1 LAAGRL
7 DDSREVLLEWS
18 GAINAH
24 GMLPNRFPDR
34 GEEPDYNSV
43 DSALWF
49 IQAVRDYYIA
59 GGRGG
64 EKELAGAVWKI
75 LEGYRKGDGAGV
87 GLDADGLL
95 WAGEGDSS
103 LTWMDSRVEGKAVT
117 PRVGKPV
124 EVEALWLNALLFAL
138 TLEKTPDPGWKK
150 LFVLGVKSFKERFWN
165 EKGCYLYD
173 VVDSGRIPQTVD
185 ARFRPNQIFALGGLP
200 LTLVTPG
207 QARLAMDEIEKRLLT
222 PCGLRTLAPGEPG
235 YQPHYRGGLQE
246 RDSAYHQGPAWPWL
260 MGPFVEAWL
269 KLREGNPASKAEAR
283 KKFLAPLME
292 RLRPA
297 GTGHLAELFD
307 GEEPFRH
314 GGCPFQ
320 AWSLGELIW
329 LDKILSTGR

>member
-1 LAAGRL
+1 
-7 DDSREVLLEWS
+7 
-18 GAINAH
+18 
-24 GMLPNRFPDR
+24 
-34 GEEPDYNSV
+34 
-43 DSALWF
+43 
-49 IQAVRDYYIA
+49 
-59 GGRGG
+59 
-64 EKELAGAVWKI
+64 
-75 LEGYRKGDGAGV
+75 
-87 GLDADGLL
+87 
-95 WAGEGDSS
+95 
-103 LTWMDSRVEGKAVT
+103 
-117 PRVGKPV
+117 
-124 EVEALWLNALLFAL
+124 
-138 TLEKTPDPGWKK
+138 
-150 LFVLGVKSFKERFWN
+150 
-165 EKGCYLYD
+165 
-173 VVDSGRIPQTVD
+173 
-185 ARFRPNQIFALGGLP
+185 
-200 LTLVTPG
+200 
-207 QARLAMDEIEKRLLT
+207 MDEIEKRLLT